1 MNRYD
6 HLYNKLA
13 GITLIAGPLLLVIA
27 AIVAAAGLGTTT
39 GRWYENFPEGALMI
53 VGFSLLII
61 GLQALS
67 GRIGLSMP
75 RLGIVIALM
84 SVFGIAGAIMPSFTR
99 VEGSIMVARGI
110 TAEQLDL
117 VHNAETMTP
126 AEFFILPFIICFFL
140 SFLLIAYG
148 LWRVKASPRWAPLVL
163 AAGSILFPMAQA
175 QAEPNMV
182 LYIAATTAW
191 LLGFAP
197 VGMGML
203 REPSAARIGYAE
215 SPTT

>member
-27 AIVAAAGLGTTT
+27 AIVAAAGIGSVT

-53 VGFSLLII
+53 IGFSLLII

-67 GRIGLSMP
+67 RRIGLSMP
-75 RLGIVIALM
+75 RLGIVIALI
-84 SVFGIAGAIMPSFTR
+84 SALGIAGAIMPSFAR
-99 VEGSIMVARGI
+99 VEGSNLVARGI

-126 AEFFILPFIICFFL
+126 AEFFILPFVICFFL

-148 LWRVKASPRWAPLVL
+148 LWRVKATPRWAPLML
-163 AAGSILFPMAQA
+163 AIGSVLFPMAQG

-182 LYIAATTAW
+182 LYVAATTAW

-197 VGMGML
+197 VGVGML
-203 REPSAARIGYAE
+203 RQTQAPGVVYSESAA
-215 SPTT
+215 